1 MKAIYSWKYH
11 VAPMSLSY
19 SRMWAGSVFYA
30 KRAGMTPVLVA
41 DQTGIDFL
49 VSGMGLPFEEIIPMP
64 ELPDELVH
72 VYDLQKLSALLA
84 ITGRG
89 ESAFHIDHDVFLRRP
104 LPSRILSAPFAG
116 EYFYESGQSAK
127 SLHHTLPVQRFSGAF
142 PRGLAGGIAGGT
154 DHARIA
160 QVCRE
165 SLSIALDPRNCEVL
179 QSAHGNL
186 ASTLFGELSFGHAFP
201 DAAVLLP
208 QGMVSQI
215 DYYRAGYIHAA
226 GALKSNAGSRMEML
240 EFFRTEFPVEFAA
253 TLPCWDA
260 YFTR

>member
-1 MKAIYSWKYH
+1 MKAIYCWKYLD
-11 VAPMSLSY
+11 APMSLSHA
-19 SRMWAGSVFYA
+19 RMWAGSVFYA
-30 KRAGMTPVLVA
+30 RRAGMTPVLVA

-49 VSGMGLPFEEIIPMP
+49 VSGMGLPFEEVIPMP

-72 VYDLQKLSALLA
+72 IYDLQKLSALLS

-89 ESAFHIDHDVFLRRP
+89 EAAFHIDHDVFLRRP
-104 LPSRILSAPFAG
+104 LPDRVLTAPCAG
-116 EYFYESGQSAK
+116 EFFYESSKAAQA
-127 SLHHTLPVQRFSGAF
+127 LHDTLPVQRFAGAL
-142 PRGLAGGIAGGT
+142 PRGLAGGITGGT

-165 SLSIALDPRNCEVL
+165 SLSVALDPRNREVL
-179 QSAHGNL
+179 QSANGNL
-186 ASTLFGELSFGHAFP
+186 ASTLFGELSFGDAFP

-253 TLPCWDA
+253 TLPSWDA